1 MFKKAYDY
9 VINFFRALFLGIEP
23 PPAVEKKAPRVRKPS
38 AIKAPKKKQAIK
50 TPKK

>member
-9 VINFFRALFLGIEP
+9 VNKLIRTLFLGEEP
-23 PPAVEKKAPRVRKPS
+23 VVEKKAPRVRKPS